1 MANGQV
7 DTGSPASTSVQ
18 PNGLVVDRVRTV
30 LCRVLNNPIMGFA
43 PWIIF
48 SVIEGPGRFAA
59 AAGAASGAALLIL
72 LVGIAVGIRAK
83 LLDLAAI
90 GFFALLLALALAV
103 GQDAHAWLE
112 RWSGEI
118 SNVMIVLVALG
129 SVVARRPFTL
139 QYAREM
145 TDRDYWDS
153 PLFLHINYV
162 LTWAWI
168 GSFFLTAAA
177 GWYGDGPLHEPD
189 NIWTNWIVSI
199 AVLIFAIRFTEWYPT
214 RRNGRRRR
222 PRFDHLGGPVPA
234 LGRLSRADRRR
245 LPRLQLRAVVDR
257 RVTHRDWR
265 SGEPAS
271 EASREVCYLRS
282 NQCRRVGHWHR
293 IAGRTLTC
301 RKELTRLTVAE
312 GADWHCEPAAQS
324 LRDERTF
331 GLLADV
337 FD

>member
-214 RRNGRRRR
+214 RAKSAALREAGMADDADLGSITLAALFLPLAAYLVPIGVVFLVFNSAPWWIGVSLIVIGGAVSQHLKQAE
-222 PRFDHLGGPVPA
+222 RFA
-234 LGRLSRADRRR
+234 
-245 LPRLQLRAVVDR
+245 
-257 RVTHRDWR
+257 T
-265 SGEPAS
+265 
-271 EASREVCYLRS
+271 
-282 NQCRRVGHWHR
+282 
-293 IAGRTLTC
+293 
-301 RKELTRLTVAE
+301 
-312 GADWHCEPAAQS
+312 
-324 LRDERTF
+324 
-331 GLLADV
+331 
-337 FD
+337 